1 MKSQATLSRH
11 LTEPYY
17 KETSYSDSNNSIA
30 ASLWHGINI
39 DDGVIALSDDY
50 VTSKG
55 LRPAQR
61 FPWDATKGI
70 YILHGYH
77 NLHCLVGPP
86 SPTPFTLGSAEL
98 FLIIL
103 NKQKIIYISMQE
115 YQRGETQSRKS
126 GHISHCFDALRRQ
139 VLCDADDTPR
149 AVQRTLD
156 GVSGVGQFRQ
166 CRDWGKLQEWA
177 KEHTACYKHPDRPV
191 EGMRNIEKYKFCPEG
206 SGYVVP

>member
-1 MKSQATLSRH
+1 MEDERLLQNTKPELIRHARKNRICDNLSPTFLKLCALLLLPSIWLNFSLVWLHARPHLHSSMSSEYGQLMSYNNSCSLSDDATKPLASLSRH

-17 KETSYSDSNNSIA
+17 KKTPYSDSNNSIA

-55 LRPAQR
+55 LLPAQR

-86 SPTPFTLGSAEL
+86 SLTPFTLRSAE
-98 FLIIL
+98 F
-103 NKQKIIYISMQE
+103 
-115 YQRGETQSRKS
+115 
-126 GHISHCFDALRRQ
+126 F
-139 VLCDADDTPR
+139 
-149 AVQRTLD
+149 
-156 GVSGVGQFRQ
+156 
-166 CRDWGKLQEWA
+166 
-177 KEHTACYKHPDRPV
+177 
-191 EGMRNIEKYKFCPEG
+191 
-206 SGYVVP
+206 